1 MPSPRLTVHL
11 TLPLSVPSSI
21 FFSFALT
28 FSPVMS
34 KAQPQPQRSSFIL
47 AWLIFLKPP
56 LPGSRHRPSSVS
68 YPLLI
73 DTSNIHA
80 QTPRPLCQAVSLLF
94 TSFLPL
100 LHDAFR
106 STPYLIPLAKFTLDL
121 LPPSP
126 LPPPPS
132 SRLVS
137 LPSSYRNRIHHLPL
151 ERRLVLPSCCR
162 RNRLRTHRRCRTAI
176 FRSRA
181 SLLES
186 FTATTTTM
194 TTTITMTTTTTIT
207 AGAKGKEEGT
217 GKVEGEL

>member
-21 FFSFALT
+21 FFFSFALT

-47 AWLIFLKPP
+47 AWLIFFLKPP
-56 LPGSRHRPSSVS
+56 LPGSPHRPFSVS

-121 LPPSP
+121 LPSSTP
-126 LPPPPS
+126 PPPPS

-162 RNRLRTHRRCRTAI
+162 RNRLRTHRHCRTAI

-186 FTATTTTM
+186 FTATTTTTM
-194 TTTITMTTTTTIT
+194 TMTTTTTIT